1 MKRFIGTMQY
11 SMPYVFSYPNVGM
24 GFGFVF
30 VPETLS
36 LSIQSPPFITAI

>member
-1 MKRFIGTMQY
+1 MKQLIGAMQY

-24 GFGFVF
+24 GFGFIT

-36 LSIQSPPFITAI
+36 LSIQSPPFIPAI